1 VRNGTPLLSAGH
13 IAPDLMFKGQAFGQP
28 PFVLG
33 SAIGG
38 IDTEPVMQNPALCL
52 EIRGSDE
59 FHHPFQI
66 FHEPSPSLLKVARS

>member
-1 VRNGTPLLSAGH
+1 
-13 IAPDLMFKGQAFGQP
+13 MFKGQAFGQP

-59 FHHPFQI
+59 FHHPSRF
-66 FHEPSPSLLKVARS
+66 STSLLRASLKSLVLRLARSRERP